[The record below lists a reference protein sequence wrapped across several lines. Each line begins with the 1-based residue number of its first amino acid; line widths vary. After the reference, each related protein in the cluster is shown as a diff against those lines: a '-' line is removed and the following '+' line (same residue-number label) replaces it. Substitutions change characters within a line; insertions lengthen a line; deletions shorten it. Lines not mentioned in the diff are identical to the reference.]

1 MTHRT
6 HQNLLLIGC
15 FILLALVILSPL
27 LERRER
33 VEGLPQPKAE
43 TVNAATTVKVWAH
56 KKTGLYYC
64 PDSKAYGK
72 ATPGLYM
79 TQGDALERGYRPA
92 GQEPCR

>member
-6 HQNLLLIGC
+6 HQNILLIGC
-15 FILLALVILSPL
+15 FVLLALVILSPL

-33 VEGLPQPKAE
+33 VEGPPEPKTE
-43 TVNAATTVKVWAH
+43 TVNAATTVKVWVH
-56 KKTGLYYC
+56 KNTGLYYC
-64 PDSKAYGK
+64 PDSKVYGK
-72 ATPGLYM
+72 SIPGLYM